1 MSAPSPWNWRPG
13 HPALLEQPATLLRL
27 DGPDTLRFLHG
38 QTSQALALAR
48 AGERLATCCISPT
61 ARLRALAQVLVD
73 SDGAWLV
80 VEAGDGEAVRTALD
94 RVLFP
99 ADAVRLGPVEPVR
112 LLEPVG
118 PAADPATP
126 ASGPVDPP
134 SAAAGHWQAFD
145 DGSGWALDDGRL
157 LLRPDAPL
165 PAALTALPRLGP
177 TAAERWRIQRGVPA
191 PPGEINEEVNPF
203 ELGLAPRVRLDKGCY
218 VGQETLARLAT
229 YDGVKQQLRR
239 WFLADG
245 EGQPASAPQ
254 PGLDLR
260 HAAGERAGQLSSVLR
275 LESSDGWSGWIGLAL
290 VRRAAL
296 EEATLLA
303 GDSGSVLNLSTPEAF
318 VAPPVGAGGQP
329 GGQGRS

>member
-1 MSAPSPWNWRPG
+1 MSAPSPWNWRPD

-38 QTSQALALAR
+38 QTSQALALAQ

-61 ARLRALAQVLVD
+61 ARLRGLAQVLVD

-80 VEAGDGEAVRTALD
+80 LEAGDGEAVRTALD

-112 LLEPVG
+112 LLEVVG
-118 PAADPATP
+118 PEAAAP
-126 ASGPVDPP
+126 GPEP
-134 SAAAGHWQAFD
+134 AAAGRWQALD
-145 DGSGWALDDGRL
+145 DGCGWRFDDGRL

-165 PAALTALPRLGP
+165 PAALAALPRLGP
-177 TAAERWRIQRGVPA
+177 TEAERWRIQRGVPA

-245 EGQPASAPQ
+245 DGQPASAPQ

-260 HAAGERAGQLSSVLR
+260 SAAGERAGQLSSVLR
-275 LESSDGWSGWIGLAL
+275 LESSSDGWSGWIGLAL

-296 EEATLLA
+296 EEATLLR
-303 GDSGSVLNLSTPEAF
+303 GDSGSVLSLSTPEVF